1 MGEALLVGAMAAST
15 LFLGALIAVVF
26 RPSARVGA
34 VVMAV
39 GAGVLIGSVA
49 YELVDEALMTQSLWA
64 VATALFVGSG
74 TFLVGARLIERAGGG
89 RRKHP
94 EGPADQTRGLAI
106 VLGSVL
112 DGIPESFV
120 LGLTVL
126 QGAVSVPLLAG
137 VALSNL
143 PEGMASTSGLR
154 ASGWSTRRVLTMW
167 GVVVIGSA
175 ASAGAG
181 YALLETDGGALAQA
195 FAAGALLT
203 MVADTMLPDSYAVER
218 TWTGGFVVAGF
229 ALAVALGAL

>member
-1 MGEALLVGAMAAST
+1 MAL
-15 LFLGALIAVVF
+15 
-26 RPSARVGA
+26 
-34 VVMAV
+34 

-49 YELVDEALMTQSLWA
+49 YELVDEALASIPLWQ
-64 VATALFVGSG
+64 VALALFVGSG
-74 TFLVGARLIERAGGG
+74 AFLVGARLIERAGGG

-94 EGPADQTRGLAI
+94 EGPDDQTQGRAI

-126 QGAVSVPLLAG
+126 QGGVSIPLLAG

-143 PEGMASTSGLR
+143 PEGMASTSGLH
-154 ASGWSTRRVLTMW
+154 ASGWSSRRIIGMWSAVVL
-167 GVVVIGSA
+167 VSA
-175 ASAGAG
+175 LASGLG
-181 YALLETDGGALAQA
+181 YAVLEADGGAIAEA

>member
-1 MGEALLVGAMAAST
+1 MAL
-15 LFLGALIAVVF
+15 
-26 RPSARVGA
+26 
-34 VVMAV
+34 

-49 YELVDEALMTQSLWA
+49 YELVDEALASIPLWQ
-64 VATALFVGSG
+64 VALTLFVGSG
-74 TFLVGARLIERAGGG
+74 AFLVGARLIERAGGG

-94 EGPADQTRGLAI
+94 EGPDDETQGRAI

-126 QGAVSVPLLAG
+126 QGSVSMPLLAG

-143 PEGMASTSGLR
+143 PEGMASTTGLR
-154 ASGWSTRRVLTMW
+154 ASGWSSRRIIGMWSAVVL
-167 GVVVIGSA
+167 VSA
-175 ASAGAG
+175 LASGLG
-181 YALLETDGGALAQA
+181 YAVLEADGGAFAEA

>member
-1 MGEALLVGAMAAST
+1 MSEALLVGAAAAST
-15 LFLGALIAVVF
+15 LLIGALIALVA
-26 RPSARVGA
+26 RPSVRTGA
-34 VVMAV
+34 VVMAL

-49 YELVDEALMTQSLWA
+49 YELVDEALASVALWQVSL
-64 VATALFVGSG
+64 ALFLGSAA
-74 TFLVGARLIERAGGG
+74 FLVGARLIERAGGG

-94 EGPADQTRGLAI
+94 GGPEDESRGLAI

-126 QGAVSVPLLAG
+126 QGGVSIPLLAG

-154 ASGWSTRRVLTMW
+154 ASGWPAVRIIGMW
-167 GVVVIGSA
+167 TAVVVVSA
-175 ASAGAG
+175 VASGLG
-181 YALLETDGGALAQA
+181 YLLLETDGGGLAEA

-229 ALAVALGAL
+229 ALAVALGVL